1 MDIQPLPS
9 NKKLSVITSQ
19 GPETLTGIYFQP
31 TTQPARNYHKFVKPF
46 NFMIMK
52 TFKWTD
58 RRTDFGWNARR
69 LSFLKNSL
77 LLLMAVFAFSSCEEN
92 MWLRSEKKLKSQI
105 QGTWSRIPLQANAKK
120 DETWTIRD
128 GVIAI
133 AETEKQNNG
142 KDDGYK
148 DMNTSD
154 NLDTLVYDLG
164 NYSVDAKLD
173 NAYIRLSGLEE
184 DVVESAKQG
193 LSAKWTIVDIDN
205 SILVLAAENG
215 SAVIQREFEKK

>member
-1 MDIQPLPS
+1 
-9 NKKLSVITSQ
+9 
-19 GPETLTGIYFQP
+19 
-31 TTQPARNYHKFVKPF
+31 
-46 NFMIMK
+46 MIMK